1 MKPRQIRELPAGRA
15 PLRPAEYPAARGP
28 VKGRSRARRTAV
40 PDSGAEITQEELNQ
54 MIASAAY
61 LRAER
66 RGFAA
71 GHELE
76 DWLEAEK
83 EVKWQIAQGGL

>member
-1 MKPRQIRELPAGRA
+1 MKPRQIRDIPATPGPVRPVEYPEVRGRA
-15 PLRPAEYPAARGP
+15 
-28 VKGRSRARRTAV
+28 KGRSRARRTTV
-40 PDSGAEITQEELNQ
+40 PNSGAEITQEELTQ

-83 EVKWQIAQGGL
+83 EVKLQIEQGAL

>member
-1 MKPRQIRELPAGRA
+1 MKPRPIRETPAKPA
-15 PLRPAEYPAARGP
+15 EARPTEYPAIPIGA
-28 VKGRSRARRTAV
+28 KGRSKARRTAA
-40 PDSGAEITQEELNQ
+40 PNSHTEITEEELNQ

-66 RGFAA
+66 RGFAE

-83 EVKWQIAQGGL
+83 EVKWQIAQGSL